1 MSNEVIWYDS
11 SETGAPT
18 LNNAAGSMLAVLD
31 ACLINGFNVKSV
43 TSIVVASN
51 VATVTCTGHGY
62 SGVYGKLVKI
72 SGATPAGL
80 NGRKQVTPT
89 GVDSFT
95 FPAPG
100 ISDQTATGTISAR
113 RAPLETWEKP
123 YTGTNKAMYR
133 STDTGASGALLR
145 VEDALSGNGCTA
157 WSARVRMVAS
167 ASSIDTFTNPC
178 PTDAQLAN
186 GGFFHR
192 GTNSAAAKKW
202 TVIGDG
208 RVFWLLVEVQATD
221 SSREYGAFMFGD
233 FQSFKAGD
241 SSNAMLLA
249 ANNDN
254 GGGNTVYSSGVVPSS
269 ISASGATAAYF
280 TLLQSNN
287 GISSSVFGVAVP
299 TIAGLSATL
308 FGRAGP
314 AYPSPVDGGLL
325 IAYPTMLQEDV
336 QQIRGTIPGLGYA
349 AANISSLGQLTVLN
363 GLSNS
368 SRVFLTHGVSTPS
381 AVATVLFDITG
392 PWR

>member
-11 SETGAPT
+11 SETGAPV
-18 LNNAAGSMLAVLD
+18 LNNVAGAMLAVLD

-80 NGRKQVTPT
+80 NGRKQITPT

-145 VEDALSGNGCTA
+145 VNDSNVAPATSTTA
-157 WSARVRMVAS
+157 RAIMVETAS
-167 ASSIDTFTNPC
+167 DIDTYTNQC
-178 PTDAQLAN
+178 PAPAHIADGKYIYKGDDSATAKSWQL
-186 GGFFHR
+186 
-192 GTNSAAAKKW
+192 
-202 TVIGDG
+202 IGDG
-208 RVFWLLVEVQATD
+208 RAFWLLTHGVGTTAYPFLFGDFKSYKAADSTNAIVGGPYAASLNNFAVYPCSITNADATLAGQNSILRSGNGVGNAEMTVVVPTIWMTRNFGTATD
-221 SSREYGAFMFGD
+221 S
-233 FQSFKAGD
+233 
-241 SSNAMLLA
+241 N
-249 ANNDN
+249 
-254 GGGNTVYSSGVVPSS
+254 P
-269 ISASGATAAYF
+269 
-280 TLLQSNN
+280 
-287 GISSSVFGVAVP
+287 P
-299 TIAGLSATL
+299 
-308 FGRAGP
+308 
-314 AYPSPVDGGLL
+314 YPSIVDGGMV
-325 IAYPTMLQEDV
+325 IAYPNLIQESSKS
-336 QQIRGTIPGLGYA
+336 IRGEIPGLGYP
-349 AANISSLGQLTVLN
+349 AANIDALADMALITGLLN
-363 GLSNS
+363 SGRTFMVSKVKS
-368 SRVFLTHGVSTPS
+368 FPGEAAVVFDL
-381 AVATVLFDITG
+381 TG